1 MAVAKMR
8 KVTIFAYEEIGE
20 SIFETLRDLEILHV
34 IKSESYGHRERGDAE
49 EPEVDEAKYN
59 ETLSQLSAIK
69 SYFERYTSIKKS
81 FIDMFTG
88 AKPQMSYEDFQKVV
102 ARYDVA
108 ETFDKVQS
116 HEKRLREIDK
126 EIEELSQRTQVLEPW
141 VDFDIPISHMGPT
154 KTCDM
159 QLAIVPTRSLSE
171 AVKEIPLEHVHFK
184 VIWQEHG
191 NSGVWLVGL
200 SDEEPSLSAVVSA
213 FGGVIVNLG
222 REVAG
227 YSETGLVSDALAN
240 IEKKKEELLN
250 ERNAILVEDSEVAQN
265 LMDILALI
273 DYYLDKKNLFE
284 IHQEVAKTRFTLV
297 IEGYARAKEI
307 DKLRNGLGMY
317 KDIEVIDEEPGQG
330 EDIPVLL
337 ENNALVRPFEFVT
350 NIYGYPQY
358 NEMDPTPFLA
368 PFFWVFFAMC
378 LGDAIYGII
387 LSIFSIVFLRTQNLE
402 DDKLIKLLG
411 YCGISTVFAG
421 ALMGS
426 WLGDLPKTFLA
437 GTAFEKFTSSIA
449 ILDPVND
456 PITLL
461 IVSLGLGI
469 LHIWVGII
477 VKMIGTIRQGAV
489 VDGILSHGSWVV
501 FLPGLIL
508 WAVSQMGIIQS
519 SVPLYIMIAGAVGI
533 MWSGARN
540 QKNILMK
547 PISAIGGF
555 YSMLSYFSDT
565 LSYAR
570 ILALGLASAIIG
582 VVVNM
587 VSALVVDMVPGVG
600 WVFVPVILIVGHLFN
615 LLINALGSFIH
626 SGRLQYVE
634 FFSKF
639 FEGGG
644 TPFRPLKRVRKN
656 VWVVE

>member
-8 KVTIFAYEEIGE
+8 KVTIFAYEELGE
-20 SIFETLRDLEILHV
+20 SIFETLRDLEVLHV
-34 IKSESYGHRERGDAE
+34 SKSESYDLSEYKDE
-49 EPEVDEAKYN
+49 EETEVDEAKYN
-59 ETLSQLSAIK
+59 EKLSQLSVIK
-69 SYFERYTSIKKS
+69 SYFERYTTIKKS

-88 AKPQMSYEDFQKVV
+88 AKPQMSYEDFQRVI
-102 ARYDVA
+102 ASYDVS
-108 ETFDKVQS
+108 EIFSKVQV

-126 EIEELSQRTQVLEPW
+126 ETEQLKQRMEILTPW
-141 VDFDIPISHMGPT
+141 VDLDIPIPEIRPT
-154 KTCDM
+154 RACDM
-159 QLAIVPTRSLSE
+159 QLAVVPSNSLNQVS
-171 AVKEIPLEHVHFK
+171 KDDPLELVHHR

-191 NSGVWLVGL
+191 NSGVWLVAL
-200 SDEEPSLSAVVSA
+200 LDQEPSLSAVVSA
-213 FGGVIVNLG
+213 LGGVTVNLG
-222 REVAG
+222 REAAE
-227 YSETGLVSDALAN
+227 YSGTGLVRDVLENIDKALTD
-240 IEKKKEELLN
+240 LSG
-250 ERNAILVEDSEVAQN
+250 EREAILAEDAEMAQN

-273 DYYLDKKNLFE
+273 DYYLDKRNLFE

-297 IEGYARAKEI
+297 IEGYAREKEI
-307 DKLRNGLGMY
+307 DKLRKGLSVY
-317 KDIEVIDEEPGQG
+317 KDIEIVDEEPGQ
-330 EDIPVLL
+330 DDDVPVLL

-358 NEMDPTPFLA
+358 HEMDPTPFLA

-378 LGDAIYGII
+378 LGDAVYGVI
-387 LSIFSIVFLRTQNLE
+387 LSIFSIVFLRTQKLE

-411 YCGISTVFAG
+411 YCGVSTVFAG

-426 WLGDLPKTFLA
+426 WLGDLPKTFLE
-437 GTAFEKFTSSIA
+437 GTAFERFASRIA

-461 IVSLGLGI
+461 VVSLGLGI
-469 LHIWVGII
+469 LHIWVGVI
-477 VKMIGTIRQGAV
+477 VKMIGTIRTGAV
-489 VDGILSHGSWVV
+489 VDGILDHGSWVV
-501 FLPGLIL
+501 FLPGLIF
-508 WAVSQMGIIQS
+508 WAVSQMGMIKS
-519 SVPLYIMIAGAVGI
+519 SIPLYIMIAGAVGI
-533 MWSGARN
+533 MWSGARS

-555 YSMLSYFSDT
+555 YSILSYFSDT

-587 VSALVVDMVPGVG
+587 VCALIVDMVPGVG

-644 TPFRPLKRVRKN
+644 TPFRPLRRVRKN